1 MIFKDEFFCGR
12 KKLPWPERVAVDVEG
27 TFRHANSGQIACS
40 LVAFFACV
48 RVAFLAIFVY
58 NEGMKAAQKTIDNQE
73 PEVLDAGTLAAIEKG
88 VKSLD
93 EGKGVSV
100 SSVRPLIRERYQE
113 WLKITQDLR
122 K

>member
-1 MIFKDEFFCGR
+1 MF
-12 KKLPWPERVAVDVEG
+12 LPI
-27 TFRHANSGQIACS
+27 S
-40 LVAFFACV
+40 
-48 RVAFLAIFVY
+48 VY
-58 NEGMKAAQKTIDNQE
+58 NEDMKAVQRTIQNQE
-73 PEVLDAGTLAAIEKG
+73 PEVLDAATLAAIEKG

-100 SSVRPLIRERYQE
+100 ENVRPLIRERYQA